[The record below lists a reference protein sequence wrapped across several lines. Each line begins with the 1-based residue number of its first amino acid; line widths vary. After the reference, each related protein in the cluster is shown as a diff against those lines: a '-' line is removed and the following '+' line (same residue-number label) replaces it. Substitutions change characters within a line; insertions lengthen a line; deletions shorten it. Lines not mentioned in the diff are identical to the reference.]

1 MQNIKS
7 TPFLLKNAI
16 LNKQLWILKNVSQDT
31 LTQQMT
37 STAVYPV
44 VIHHTEHGVGVGV
57 TVLKRTVT
65 TSMDVT

>member
-16 LNKQLWILKNVSQDT
+16 LNKQLWILKNVPQDT

-37 STAVYPV
+37 STAVYRV
-44 VIHHTEHGVGVGV
+44 VIHHTELGVGVGV